1 MLKNPSSKYQRFDPV
16 SLPNRCWP
24 SQTST
29 KAPIWCSVDLRDGN
43 QALAVPMNVS
53 QKLDMFDALVKCGFK
68 EIEVGF
74 PSASNT
80 EFAFNRRLIEEKR
93 IPDNVTIQCLVQARE
108 DLIEKT
114 VESLIGAKK
123 VVIHMYN
130 STSPA
135 QRKYVFG
142 KTKDEIIQVAI
153 KGAQMIKDRL
163 HRLTEGGTQVTLQ
176 YSPESFSATEVE
188 FAKEISEAVMDVWQ
202 PTPQRKMILN
212 LPDTVEVCM
221 PNVYADQIEWIC
233 TNIKNRDSLIVS
245 LHTHND
251 RGTGTAA
258 TELGLLAG
266 ADRVEG
272 TLFGNGERTGNLDI
286 VQVAMNLY
294 MHGIDPQLDFSDM
307 SSLIHMYERTT
318 GMTVAPR
325 HPYSGE
331 LVFTAFSG
339 SHQDAIKKGLGYH
352 FESFWRDLTRNA
364 SEFHT
369 FEMQKPF
376 SAVVRGDVFYAKPQ
390 SSDKEHPIGREFVA
404 KIWDR
409 CRQFFESGSRELFTT
424 KQFQSPPAGVWEE
437 CTNRDAPY
445 AAVAIYEYL
454 KGHSADLIWDVPYLT
469 IDPNDIG
476 REYREVIRV
485 NSQSGK
491 GGVAYLLESE
501 FGIELPKDMQREFG
515 PLANDIVDKLGREVS
530 GAELKD
536 MFWKEYIQRETP
548 YALHHFHADG
558 VAGVFTCRCSLV
570 INGKERGITGTGNGP
585 IAAFAAALIIDA
597 GAPKF
602 EVATYREQ
610 SLSSGTEAAALAF
623 IQIKTGAG
631 KTVWGAGVDTNI
643 ELASIKAV
651 LSAVNRASN

>member
-1 MLKNPSSKYQRFDPV
+1 MLKNPSSKYQPFPLI
-16 SLPNRCWP
+16 SLPNRQWP
-24 SQTST
+24 TRHLTQ
-29 KAPIWCSVDLRDGN
+29 APMWCSVDLRDGN

-53 QKLDMFDALVKCGFK
+53 QKLEMFDALVKCGFK

-93 IPDNVTIQCLVQARE
+93 IPEDVTIQCLVQARE

-114 VESLIGAKK
+114 VESLMGAKK

-135 QRKYVFG
+135 QRNYVFG
-142 KTKDEIIQVAI
+142 KTKEEIVAI
-153 KGAQMIKDRL
+153 AVKGAQMIKDRL
-163 HRLTEGGTQVTLQ
+163 HRLEESGTQVTLQ

-202 PTPQRKMILN
+202 PTPAKKMILN
-212 LPDTVEVCM
+212 LPDTVEVAM

-233 TNIKNRDSLIVS
+233 TNIKNRDSLIIS

-294 MHGIDPQLDFSDM
+294 MHGISPGLDFSNM
-307 SSLIHMYERTT
+307 SGLIHMYERTT
-318 GMTVAPR
+318 GMTVPPR
-325 HPYSGE
+325 QPYAGE

-339 SHQDAIKKGLGYH
+339 SHQDAIKKGLTGYEQH
-352 FESFWRDLTRNA
+352 KT
-364 SEFHT
+364 
-369 FEMQKPF
+369 
-376 SAVVRGDVFYAKPQ
+376 
-390 SSDKEHPIGREFVA
+390 
-404 KIWDR
+404 
-409 CRQFFESGSRELFTT
+409 
-424 KQFQSPPAGVWEE
+424 
-437 CTNRDAPY
+437 
-445 AAVAIYEYL
+445 
-454 KGHSADLIWDVPYLT
+454 IWDVPYLT

-515 PLANDIVDKLGREVS
+515 PIANDLVDTLGREVT
-530 GAELKD
+530 ATELRD
-536 MFWKEYIQRETP
+536 MFWKEYIERETP
-548 YALHHFHADG
+548 YSLHHFHADG
-558 VAGVFTCRCSLV
+558 VDGVFTCRSSM
-570 INGKERGITGTGNGP
+570 IKEGKEIGITGTGNGP
-585 IAAFAAALIIDA
+585 IAAFVQALIQDA
-597 GAPKF
+597 GAPTF
-602 EVATYREQ
+602 GVVTYREQ
-610 SLSSGTEAAALAF
+610 SLSSGSEASALAF
-623 IQIKTGAG
+623 IQIKLADG

-651 LSAVNRASN
+651 VSAVNRAPANA

>member
-1 MLKNPSSKYQRFDPV
+1 MLKNPSAKYQPFPAI
-16 SLPNRCWP
+16 PIHNRQWP
-24 SQTST
+24 SRTIT
-29 KAPIWCSVDLRDGN
+29 HAPIWCSVDLRDGN

-80 EFAFNRRLIEEKR
+80 EFSFNRRLIEEKR
-93 IPDNVTIQCLVQARE
+93 IPDDVTIQVLVQARE

-114 VESLIGAKK
+114 VQSLIGAKQ

-142 KTKDEIIQVAI
+142 KTKEEIIAVA
-153 KGAQMIKDRL
+153 KSGAKLIKDRL
-163 HRLTEGGTQVTLQ
+163 HRLTEGGTKVTLQ

-202 PTPQRKMILN
+202 PTPEHKMILN
-212 LPDTVEVCM
+212 LPDTVEVAM

-233 TNIKNRDSLIVS
+233 TNIKNRDSLIIS

-294 MHGIDPQLDFSDM
+294 MHGTDPKLDFSDM
-307 SSLIHMYERTT
+307 NGLIRMYERTT
-318 GMTVAPR
+318 GMTVPAR
-325 HPYSGE
+325 QPYSGE

-339 SHQDAIKKGLGYH
+339 SHQDAIKKGLTGYDQH
-352 FESFWRDLTRNA
+352 KT
-364 SEFHT
+364 
-369 FEMQKPF
+369 
-376 SAVVRGDVFYAKPQ
+376 
-390 SSDKEHPIGREFVA
+390 
-404 KIWDR
+404 
-409 CRQFFESGSRELFTT
+409 
-424 KQFQSPPAGVWEE
+424 
-437 CTNRDAPY
+437 
-445 AAVAIYEYL
+445 
-454 KGHSADLIWDVPYLT
+454 IWDVPYLT
-469 IDPNDIG
+469 IDPLDIG
-476 REYREVIRV
+476 REYHEVIRV

-515 PLANDIVDKLGREVS
+515 PIANDLVDKLGREVS
-530 GAELKD
+530 GTELKG
-536 MFWKEYIQRETP
+536 MFWKEYIERETP
-548 YALHHFHADG
+548 FALHHFHADG
-558 VAGVFTCRCSLV
+558 VDGVFTCRCSLV
-570 INGKERGITGTGNGP
+570 VNDKERGVVGTGNGP
-585 IAAFAAALIIDA
+585 IAAFVNALITDA
-597 GAPKF
+597 GAPSF
-602 EVATYREQ
+602 EVSTYREQ

-623 IQIKTGAG
+623 IQIKTATG
-631 KTVWGAGVDTNI
+631 KLVWGAGVDTNI

-651 LSAVNRASN
+651 LSAVNRAG